1 MDSSETVAGLLYT
14 LWAQPDCS
22 WWLGW
27 LVWLVRWKGSQKGRC
42 LPLSMSRLTIR
53 VYVVP
58 LERRRTAP
66 ARQGVGARNFGTPVP
81 FLIVI
86 EAVSS
91 LNRDICQPSGW
102 LGSSMVNIS
111 VH

>member
-53 VYVVP
+53 VYVGPPP
-58 LERRRTAP
+58 LSSAAAPRRP
-66 ARQGVGARNFGTPVP
+66 AKVWAHGT
-81 FLIVI
+81 LGHL
-86 EAVSS
+86 S
-91 LNRDICQPSGW
+91 LF
-102 LGSSMVNIS
+102 
-111 VH
+111 